1 MNDTEPMKCAFARVL
16 NDLTPGRYVL
26 TNVDSM
32 QMVRIEIPED
42 REKPNFLIDGMLII
56 AYGSVEPSLLST
68 GSGSVDFCSMPICGK
83 SIIVA
88 CLNLLGGWTV
98 QKVKA

>member
-16 NDLTPGRYVL
+16 NHLTPGKYVL

-56 AYGSVEPSLLST
+56 AYGSVEPSLSE
-68 GSGSVDFCSMPICGK
+68 SSESVDFCSMQICGK

>member
-1 MNDTEPMKCAFARVL
+1 MNNTEPMKCAFARVL
-16 NDLTPGRYVL
+16 NDLTPGKYVL

-32 QMVRIEIPED
+32 QMVRIEITED
-42 REKPNFLIDGMLII
+42 RERPNFLMDGMLVI
-56 AYGSVEPSLLST
+56 AYTRVEPSLLDST
-68 GSGSVDFCSMPICGK
+68 NSIDFCFMQVCNK

>member
-1 MNDTEPMKCAFARVL
+1 MNTEPMKCAFAKVL
-16 NDLTPGRYVL
+16 NDLTPGKYVL

-56 AYGSVEPSLLST
+56 AYGRVEPSLLDSN
-68 GSGSVDFCSMPICGK
+68 SVDFCSIQICNK

-88 CLNLLGGWTV
+88 CLNLLGGWTI